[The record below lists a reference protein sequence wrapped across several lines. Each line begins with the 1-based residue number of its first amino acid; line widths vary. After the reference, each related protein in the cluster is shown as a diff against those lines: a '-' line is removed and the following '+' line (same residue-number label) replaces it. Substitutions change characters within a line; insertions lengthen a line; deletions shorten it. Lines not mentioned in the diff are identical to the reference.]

1 MKCFITKLKTLL
13 VIERGSFVLE
23 NSVTPWRRNSR
34 NSGFFCINPKT
45 IALLYFSHLF
55 IFVSRCR
62 TTNLPALFVFGKA
75 SINVSD
81 CARSLCNYASTSG
94 KPTLVRK
101 KLCNLSCYYCS
112 HSNLIELF
120 CRLHISW
127 KSSHSDSD
135 FSILSVEE
143 WIFWIC
149 TGLPSLSIDS
159 ICRPNPFA
167 GVFDHWYNSK
177 SYFCWPWVYLQ
188 HVGLWA
194 CWKSHVSNTSQIRSW
209 FSGSVC
215 SS

>member
-13 VIERGSFVLE
+13 VIERGSFVSE

-135 FSILSVEE
+135 FDFSILSVEE

-149 TGLPSLSIDS
+149 TGLPSLN
-159 ICRPNPFA
+159 RL
-167 GVFDHWYNSK
+167 
-177 SYFCWPWVYLQ
+177 YLP
-188 HVGLWA
+188 
-194 CWKSHVSNTSQIRSW
+194 S
-209 FSGSVC
+209 
-215 SS
+215 